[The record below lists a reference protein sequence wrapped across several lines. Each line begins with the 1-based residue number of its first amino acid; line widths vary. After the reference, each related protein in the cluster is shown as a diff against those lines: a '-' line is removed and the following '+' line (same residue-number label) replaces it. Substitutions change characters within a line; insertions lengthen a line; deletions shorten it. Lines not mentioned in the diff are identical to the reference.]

1 MRSPCS
7 KSPNT
12 VKSISSSMDFLP
24 QVHINTCRPSLSTIW
39 QNSPNKNDHTQ
50 IIIAQNAWTIFFW
63 GGGWGCELKI
73 LQVYITF
80 KQILKLWI
88 LWNSAISNNICILIR
103 SLATNLCILR
113 SVIFTLSMKINA
125 HKYQWNYSIA
135 NFILIG
141 KWKYEA
147 RCNHT
152 AIVYQYI
159 ATFCSIMYNSNWYS
173 WPLSNYSNY
182 QLWW

>member
-50 IIIAQNAWTIFFW
+50 IIIAQ
-63 GGGWGCELKI
+63 KI

-88 LWNSAISNNICILIR
+88 LWNSAISNNICILIH

-135 NFILIG
+135 NFIPIG